1 MPKLA
6 VAPSGLDLVTS
17 TNTKIDHH
25 DDSSNEPTPGGPLT
39 PERIKELGIIKMND
53 YLSTGTR
60 QQFWEEYYVK
70 VVMQVSILNFRA

>member
-1 MPKLA
+1 M
-6 VAPSGLDLVTS
+6 DLVSS
-17 TNTKIDHH
+17 TNKIDHH

-39 PERIKELGIIKMND
+39 MERIKEMGIIKMND

-70 VVMQVSILNFRA
+70 VVMQVSIKIID